1 MNDYRLNLSLSRY
14 EAVNGQRQRDK
25 QRLIDLEKN
34 ITDEKQQKQRFELQI
49 KTEKTLSKKLQDDL
63 TRITSAP
70 VRLVSRLPNDHL
82 FDARFR
88 NECAEQ
94 CLKRKRDQENEL
106 REMRKILNDKDDRIK
121 VLDSDVKVSDGYLSR
136 NEVSIISRLQVLLKY
151 RESQADTEALY
162 QHLTQ
167 IQERNTQLQ
176 DSLSAETR
184 IKLDLF
190 SALGEVK
197 RQLEIANGKS
207 IEFKTAKKT
216 VAV

>member
-1 MNDYRLNLSLSRY
+1 MNDYRSNLSSSRY
-14 EAVNGQRQRDK
+14 ESVNSQRQRDK
-25 QRLIDLEKN
+25 QRLTDLEKN

-49 KTEKTLSKKLQDDL
+49 KTEKTLTKKLQDDL
-63 TRITSAP
+63 TKITAAP

-94 CLKRKRDQENEL
+94 CLKRRRDQENEL

-121 VLDSDVKVSDGYLSR
+121 LLDSDVKVSDGYLPKD
-136 NEVSIISRLQVLLKY
+136 EVSFISRWQVLLKY

-207 IEFKTAKKT
+207 TECKNGKEDC
-216 VAV
+216 